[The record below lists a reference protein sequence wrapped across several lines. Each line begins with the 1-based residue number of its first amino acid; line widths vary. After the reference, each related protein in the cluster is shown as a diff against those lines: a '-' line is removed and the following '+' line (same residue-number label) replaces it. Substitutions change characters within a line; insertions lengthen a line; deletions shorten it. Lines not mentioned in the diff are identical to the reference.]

1 MDYCSYFIKDKA
13 LFGSYPS
20 PKNVKEL
27 ESNDVR
33 YFIDLTC
40 EDEMINERYSTVYEH
55 INYPIVDRKVPIDIV
70 SFTLFLRRVIKII
83 KTLQEDEKV
92 YVHCRGGHGRAGLV
106 VACLLCAYEE
116 YSGEQALMMTNEF
129 HSKRK
134 IMNEK
139 WREKG
144 SPQTRQQKNFVLK
157 FFEPLLYYKAFKKG
171 PAVGFSNFSF
181 HPVKTEKGVF
191 PFSEA
196 AFQSYKDPDNE
207 EYIEQLKN
215 ISKPVDARR
224 LGRKCQ
230 MRKDWD
236 NVKLECM
243 LHVLRLKIDQNKEIK
258 DNLLISGMRY
268 IFESNKNDSY
278 WGMGDDGKGKNYLGK
293 LLMKIREEIFLE
305 MEKNLLSKDE

>member
-27 ESNDVR
+27 ENNNVR

-40 EDEMINERYSTVYEH
+40 EDEMINEKYSTVYKH
-55 INYPIVDRKVPIDIV
+55 INYPIVDRKVPVDIM
-70 SFTLFLRRVIKII
+70 SFTMFLRRVVKII
-83 KTLQEDEKV
+83 ENLQEDEKL

-106 VACLLCAYEE
+106 VACLLSAYGD
-116 YSGEQALMMTNEF
+116 YSAEDALKMTNEF

-139 WREKG
+139 WRQKG

-171 PAVGFSNFSF
+171 PAVGFSNFSL

-191 PFSEA
+191 LFSEA

-207 EYIEQLKN
+207 EYIKQLQN

-224 LGRKCQ
+224 LGRKCL

-236 NVKLECM
+236 NVKLEYM
-243 LHVLRLKIDQNKEIK
+243 LHVLRLKIDQNNEIK
-258 DNLLISGMRY
+258 ENLMNSGMRY
-268 IFESNKNDSY
+268 IFESNKNDCY
-278 WGMGDDGKGKNYLGK
+278 WGMGEDGKGNNYLGK

-305 MEKNLLSKDE
+305 IEKNLIM